1 MEYKC
6 PYCNQDSYA
15 KSSKKKGKFESWES
29 VRHHVSKCKANTGIY
44 FIDLTAGIITINNI
58 PNNCKSAKTDII
70 KSIKKHNPLSSD
82 YKNPL
87 TDSDNYLLSQIKYF
101 VSIYKRT
108 PTAREFKYIDK
119 YSSPETFI
127 KHFGSWNKAIELAG
141 FTPRVHTPNIR
152 ILSLDNTECKSNLEA
167 YFIDTYLYNKY
178 EYVYEPSYDDKSNR
192 KYDFYLPE
200 LDLYIEID
208 GKLRPSSII
217 NDKKETNQKLNR
229 NVVYITSLEIYK
241 HLELK
246 ELCGNV
252 RELA

>member
-1 MEYKC
+1 M
-6 PYCNQDSYA
+6 
-15 KSSKKKGKFESWES
+15 
-29 VRHHVSKCKANTGIY
+29 
-44 FIDLTAGIITINNI
+44 
-58 PNNCKSAKTDII
+58 
-70 KSIKKHNPLSSD
+70 
-82 YKNPL
+82 
-87 TDSDNYLLSQIKYF
+87 
-101 VSIYKRT
+101 
-108 PTAREFKYIDK
+108 
-119 YSSPETFI
+119 
-127 KHFGSWNKAIELAG
+127 
-141 FTPRVHTPNIR
+141 
-152 ILSLDNTECKSNLEA
+152 
-167 YFIDTYLYNKY
+167 
-178 EYVYEPSYDDKSNR
+178 YEPSYDDKSNR